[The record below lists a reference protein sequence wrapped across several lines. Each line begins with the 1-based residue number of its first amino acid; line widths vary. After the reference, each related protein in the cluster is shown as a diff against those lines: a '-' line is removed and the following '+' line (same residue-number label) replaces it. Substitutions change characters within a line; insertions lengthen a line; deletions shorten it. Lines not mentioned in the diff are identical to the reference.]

1 MRCFLLLV
9 SLAVLAG
16 VTHADTIYVNAAA
29 TGAQDGTS
37 WAAAFSD
44 LQDGLAT
51 AQAGDEI
58 WVAEGR
64 YQPSRDGQRNRS
76 FRISSGI
83 RVYGGFAGHEDSS
96 EQRDWLRCRTKLVG
110 NIGDPRHRKD
120 NVFRV
125 VEAID
130 VDGHTMLD
138 GFVIMNG
145 YNDCSCPNN
154 RGGGMYLENA
164 DLTVSHCTIRK
175 NYAGGGGGMWIQSSR
190 PLIAS
195 VTFHHNRGRAIT
207 TDESHPLFVS
217 CNFSNNYTT
226 ADGAAI
232 GSFSGS
238 TSVVVN
244 SSFVANMAGHDG
256 GAYFGMDAGSFLN
269 CIFVGNSCNE
279 WGGAVRQWRGPVE
292 LTNCSF
298 YDNSTNW

>member
-175 NYAGGGGGMWIQSSR
+175 NYAGGGGGMWIQSS
-190 PLIAS
+190 P
-195 VTFHHNRGRAIT
+195 
-207 TDESHPLFVS
+207 
-217 CNFSNNYTT
+217 
-226 ADGAAI
+226 
-232 GSFSGS
+232 
-238 TSVVVN
+238 
-244 SSFVANMAGHDG
+244 
-256 GAYFGMDAGSFLN
+256 
-269 CIFVGNSCNE
+269 
-279 WGGAVRQWRGPVE
+279 
-292 LTNCSF
+292 
-298 YDNSTNW
+298 